1 MEEQFLS
8 SSNQASEL
16 LHEGGRRS
24 MYRKERCMDNF
35 WLLNPH
41 SAKRKIDFGDERESC
56 LATLQRSGNLQ
67 WGTRKKVLFVT
78 KQRDSE
84 EVRKNEEK
92 NLREKKESDNEL
104 GEGVNQGL
112 NEREKLLNGDERKRE
127 NTCTDGMKLM
137 EQRREPKPKELER
150 NCRTKKGGW
159 SRWTPARVE
168 YSEKSLVE
176 VMEKMGATWDKPVLR
191 ADLRSEAR
199 KCIGDTG
206 LLDHLLIHMVGV
218 VVADGKKRFARQH
231 NSQGKIEYWLEPAD
245 QGARITNQIC
255 NCHGHY
261 KKMAY
266 QLKEEVNLLK
276 RENEDLKLMILQ
288 SQVQLQLEAV
298 DQAWKE
304 KHDSLLIQH
313 QKLQEQ
319 FSAISTSL
327 LAMKEVI
334 SSLKAQKEKRMPDE
348 LDMVVEEPNQANL
361 ASEVQFSQEKTGKE
375 VVAGSETVNKNGF
388 NVCNPQ
394 HTILQPNMATS
405 GRSTPYSTSS
415 ATSTPPQSGMND
427 FGASQMDYD
436 ELLVA
441 MALPTEI
448 NSEDQSFDVA
458 NLILASVT
466 Y

>member
-1 MEEQFLS
+1 MEEQFLG
-8 SSNQASEL
+8 SSNQASKL
-16 LHEGGRRS
+16 LHEGS
-24 MYRKERCMDNF
+24 KERCMDNF

-56 LATLQRSGNLQ
+56 LGTLQRSGNLQ

-78 KQRDSE
+78 KQRDTK
-84 EVRKNEEK
+84 EVRKHEESK
-92 NLREKKESDNEL
+92 KSLREKKESDNEL
-104 GEGVNQGL
+104 GEGVDQGL
-112 NEREKLLNGDERKRE
+112 NEREKQLNGDEIKRE
-127 NTCTDGMKLM
+127 NTCTDGDKPM
-137 EQRREPKPKELER
+137 EERREPKPKELER
-150 NCRTKKGGW
+150 NCRTRKGGW
-159 SRWTPARVE
+159 SRWSAARVE
-168 YSEKSLVE
+168 HAEKSLVE
-176 VMEKMGATWDKPVLR
+176 VIEKMGATWDKPVLR

-231 NSQGKIEYWLEPAD
+231 NPQGKIEYWLEPAD
-245 QGARITNQIC
+245 QGAGITNPVC

-266 QLKEEVNLLK
+266 QLKEEVNLLR

-304 KHDSLLIQH
+304 KHDSLLKQH

-348 LDMVVEEPNQANL
+348 LDMAVEEPNQTNL
-361 ASEVQFSQEKTGKE
+361 ASKVQFSQEKGKV
-375 VVAGSETVNKNGF
+375 VVAGSEMVNTNGF
-388 NVCNPQ
+388 NMCNPQ

-415 ATSTPPQSGMND
+415 ATSAPPQSGMND

-441 MALPTEI
+441 MAFPTEI

-458 NLILASVT
+458 NLILESVT